1 MLTTHD
7 HNEALLR
14 RRLLDRLRLLAA
26 DQASSRRATGIHPHG
41 RQLFS
46 YCAFTIER
54 LAQVE
59 ITNPIIGIVISG
71 EKEVWL
77 GDAGRRLSSG
87 DVFVLT
93 GGVAD
98 DVVNIPSE
106 RTGIYETLIVEI
118 AQMPSLPAGPA
129 PAADTG
135 ASSFEIRVRLTPDLV
150 DALGHAAITLSAS
163 NYAETLAEH
172 RLAEIL
178 MLLRGEPAARALFE
192 QSLAERITRMVLGE
206 PSRRW
211 TVAEVAGRLGIG
223 ASTLRRRLAE
233 DGNSL
238 REILAAARMQ
248 LAREILST
256 GRGGVVEAAEA
267 AGYASRSHFAR
278 RFRSIYGVAPGQLR
292 TASRA

>member
-14 RRLLDRLRLLAA
+14 RRLLDRLRPLAA
-26 DQASSRRATGIHPHG
+26 DQGSSRRATGVHPHG

-87 DVFVLT
+87 DVFVLP
-93 GGVAD
+93 GGVAV

-129 PAADTG
+129 PAADMG

-163 NYAETLAEH
+163 DHAETLAEH

-192 QSLAERITRMVLGE
+192 QSVAERITRMVLGE

-211 TVAEVAGRLGIG
+211 TGAEVADRLGIG
-223 ASTLRRRLAE
+223 ASTLRRRLAD

-238 REILAAARMQ
+238 REVLAAARMQ